1 MKVLSHE
8 ADALKNGFAS
18 EVAAIKRQYYRI
30 CVGLLEELK
39 REREL
44 QFSTRIAVL
53 SLFGMMNWI
62 YTWHN
67 PRIDADAEQLAGEM
81 SDIFLRGVMKDRRAQ
96 GRVEGRGTRFSLAR
110 NDKQFIRRKAHNF
123 GKITREQIT
132 RTSTNIRS
140 YHMATTLQPATG
152 ETTKQLVNYRRDG
165 GVAIIEMCD
174 PPANTY
180 TYEMNRQLDEAIL
193 RARMENDVYVILL
206 TGAGD
211 KFFSAGANIKM
222 LSSVDPTFK
231 YYFCLH
237 ANEMLLRLE
246 HTPKLVIAAINGHC
260 VGGGLEIAMAADIRI
275 ARKDA
280 GKIGLPEVNLG
291 VLPGTGG
298 TQRLSRLVGK
308 SKAIELMVTG
318 NTFSFE
324 EAQELGIIND
334 IYERDGF
341 MDNMI
346 EYAKQFCPP
355 NKAAKA
361 VGRIKRAVQTGWE
374 IPMESALA
382 VERENQQILF
392 QSEDAKEGLAAY
404 VEKRPAEFKAK

>member
-1 MKVLSHE
+1 MSKVALE
-8 ADALKNGFAS
+8 IADGL
-18 EVAAIKRQYYRI
+18 
-30 CVGLLEELK
+30 CVIEL
-39 REREL
+39 
-44 QFSTRIAVL
+44 
-53 SLFGMMNWI
+53 N
-62 YTWHN
+62 
-67 PRIDADAEQLAGEM
+67 
-81 SDIFLRGVMKDRRAQ
+81 
-96 GRVEGRGTRFSLAR
+96 
-110 NDKQFIRRKAHNF
+110 
-123 GKITREQIT
+123 
-132 RTSTNIRS
+132 
-140 YHMATTLQPATG
+140 
-152 ETTKQLVNYRRDG
+152 
-165 GVAIIEMCD
+165 D
-174 PPANTY
+174 PPANAY
-180 TYEMNRQLDEAIL
+180 SYDMMQEIDAAVLE
-193 RARMENDVYVILL
+193 ARMDPDVHVIVLR
-206 TGAGD
+206 GAGD
-211 KFFSAGANIKM
+211 KFFSAGANIAM
-222 LSSVDPTFK
+222 LQEADPDFK

-246 HTPKLVIAAINGHC
+246 QTPKLVIAALNGHT

-324 EAQELGIIND
+324 EALELGIIND

-341 MDNMI
+341 MENVM
-346 EYAKQFCPP
+346 EYARQFCPP

-382 VERENQQILF
+382 VERENQQLLF